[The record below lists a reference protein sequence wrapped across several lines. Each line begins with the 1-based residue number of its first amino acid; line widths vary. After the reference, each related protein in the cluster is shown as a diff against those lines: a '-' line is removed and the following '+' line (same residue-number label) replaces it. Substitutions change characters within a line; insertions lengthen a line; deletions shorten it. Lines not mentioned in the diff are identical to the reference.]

1 MKNSLFLTVRGV
13 VLILALAMT
22 ACTDVETDQVT
33 GKTNQVLTN
42 YMPPKNPRHQA
53 LYEAL
58 KEHQTLKK
66 IQEFLSPFRL
76 QSPLDITLTGCDGE
90 ADAMYSDNEIKV
102 CYEYIEDLQKY
113 MPKETTPAGV
123 EPIDTLI
130 GPFFDTILHEFA
142 HALFDYHDV
151 PILGREEDAADQV
164 AAYIYLHLGKE
175 EARRMIMGT
184 VYVYMLEVQDTDP
197 PDMEEFAD
205 EHSTSEQRL
214 INLTCLAYG
223 SDPVLFADLPAV
235 VGAPQYRVDIC
246 EEEYELLTYTYQ
258 ALIGPF
264 VDQELAEKVYDRSWL
279 PGENWDLPGNR

>member
-1 MKNSLFLTVRGV
+1 M
-13 VLILALAMT
+13 ILLAALAMT
-22 ACTDVETDQVT
+22 ACTDVETDHVA
-33 GKTNQVLTN
+33 GKTNQIRTN
-42 YMPPKNPRHQA
+42 YEPPKNPRHQA

-58 KEHQTLKK
+58 KERQTLKK

-90 ADAMYSDNEIKV
+90 ADAMYSDNEIKI

-151 PILGREEDAADQV
+151 PVLGREEDAAVQV
-164 AAYIYLHLGKE
+164 SAYIYLHLGKD
-175 EARRMIMGT
+175 EARRMIKGT

-197 PDMEEFAD
+197 PDMQEYAD

-223 SDPVLFADLPAV
+223 SDPVLFADLPAA

-246 EEEYELLTYTYQ
+246 EEEYELYTYAYQ
-258 ALIGPF
+258 ALIGPL
-264 VDQELAEKVYDRSWL
+264 VDQELAEKVYARSWL
-279 PGENWDLPGNR
+279 PGETWDLPGNRD